1 MKDGSRNGRIK
12 DYTGFVGRFASS
24 WPEGSTGPRLNIA
37 GEIGYAPETPTRTA
51 VGLAGNGDTDGFAWL
66 VSASMVD
73 FRPGHSVGINYG
85 RTDAGW
91 LLSPQYREN
100 EEALEIRYMWRRS
113 RNLALDVRA
122 RWRRELEQLENTT
135 RKQEELNVFAR
146 FTLGFGH

>member
-1 MKDGSRNGRIK
+1 
-12 DYTGFVGRFASS
+12 
-24 WPEGSTGPRLNIA
+24 
-37 GEIGYAPETPTRTA
+37 
-51 VGLAGNGDTDGFAWL
+51 
-66 VSASMVD
+66 MVE

-113 RNLALDVRA
+113 RNLALDVRG